1 MSEEKGDKAWV
12 ELDPVQPVWERFFL
26 VSPLVVVGT
35 REGEGFDLA
44 PKHMAFP
51 LGWENYFGFVCTP
64 RHATYHNARNSG
76 AFTVSYPRPD
86 QLVVTSLTAQRRDAE
101 GGVPALDLLP
111 TESARVVEGILLRDA
126 YVQLECELEKVVDG
140 FGPNSLIAGR
150 IVAARVR
157 SDALRTSDRG
167 DTERIRNAPLL
178 AYLHPGRFAEISE
191 TRAFPFPADFSR

>member
-1 MSEEKGDKAWV
+1 MAEETGGEAWV

-35 REGEGFDLA
+35 REGKGFDLA

-64 RHATYHNARNSG
+64 RHATYHNARESG

-86 QLVVTSLTAQRRDAE
+86 QLVVTSLTAQRRGAE
-101 GGVPALDLLP
+101 GGVPGLDLLP

-140 FGPNSLIAGR
+140 FGPNSLVAGR

-157 SDALRTSDRG
+157 SDALRTSDRS
-167 DTERIRNAPLL
+167 DTEQIRNAPLL

-191 TRAFPFPADFSR
+191 TRVFPFPADFSR